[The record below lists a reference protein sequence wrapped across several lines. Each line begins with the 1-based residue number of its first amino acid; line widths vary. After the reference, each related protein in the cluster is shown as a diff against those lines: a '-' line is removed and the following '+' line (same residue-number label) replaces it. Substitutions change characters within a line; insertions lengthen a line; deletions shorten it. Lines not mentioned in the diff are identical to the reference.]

1 MVKDALAKGATA
13 VVGGKQLSADDAHS
27 LGSNFFQPTLLTG
40 CTMDM
45 DVCSQEV
52 CYTLI
57 RCILLWHTVIV

>member
-13 VVGGKQLSADDAHS
+13 VVGGKQLSVDDTHH
-27 LGSNFFQPTLLTG
+27 LGANFFQPTLLTG

-52 CYTLI
+52 C
-57 RCILLWHTVIV
+57 IV